1 MRQQRVIL
9 DVMVKDMSSYDD
21 YDPLLDAAEN
31 GYTTDGDIRYI
42 IDQIPKDFLATK
54 CTVGNIDDIKCPQ
67 IGEIVYDAKTQSLC
81 FYVGTD
87 WIRVDV

>member
-1 MRQQRVIL
+1 MHQQRIIL
-9 DVMVKDMSSYDD
+9 DVVVKDMSSYDD

-31 GYTTDGDIRYI
+31 GYTTDGDIRHI
-42 IDQIPKDFLATK
+42 IDQIPKDFLVTK

-67 IGEIVYDAKTQSLC
+67 IGEIVYDAQTQSLC
-81 FYVGTD
+81 FYGGTD